1 MASLNRFVTVNV
13 STATAQIKQPGFG
26 TVLIMGSHSRFS
38 ERIRF
43 FSETSAMLTDGFL
56 TTDPE
61 YKAAVKL
68 LSQNPRVTRFAVGRR
83 ALKETLAFDITPSAV
98 NSKLYRITVNGV
110 DKDFTSD
117 ASATVAEICTG
128 LVAALGTI
136 TGFTVTDATTKVT
149 VVASAA
155 GNWVGLKANDPA
167 LLKVAQVQADPG
179 IATDLAAAN
188 TENPDW
194 YGVTMTTHSK
204 AELVA
209 AAAWVEANGKLM
221 VQPTQDSDVI
231 QTAASGATDV
241 AATLKG
247 SSYKRTGLIYHPDNS
262 DFAGAAWMGRCFPK
276 SPGSL
281 TFKFKSLSGVASV
294 TLTDTQL
301 GNAEDKNCNVYTDFG
316 GTPFTS
322 QGVTAQGE
330 FLDVT
335 RDTDWFTSRLQ
346 VRVATLKLANDKISF
361 DDGGIALLEGELRN
375 QVEEG
380 ITAKFL
386 AASPAPIY
394 IVPLASAVASADKA
408 VRTLTGLQAQATI
421 AGAIHSTTLAV
432 TLTL

>member
-1 MASLNRFVTVNV
+1 MASLNRIVTVNV
-13 STATAQIKQPGFG
+13 STASAQIRQPGFG
-26 TVLIMGSHSRFS
+26 TALIMGSHSRFS

-43 FSETSAMLTDGFL
+43 YSETAAMITDGFA

-68 LSQNPRVTRFAVGRR
+68 LSQSPRVTRFAVGRR
-83 ALKETLAFDITPSAV
+83 ANKETLAFDITPIAV
-98 NSKLYRITVNGV
+98 DSKKYTITVNGV
-110 DKDFTSD
+110 DKSFTSD
-117 ASATVAEICTG
+117 SSATVAEICTG
-128 LVAALGTI
+128 LVAAIGAI
-136 TGFTVTDATTKVT
+136 TGFTVTDATTKIT
-149 VVASAA
+149 IVASAA

-167 LLKVAQVQADPG
+167 LLTVTQVQADPG
-179 IATDLAAAN
+179 IAADLAAAN

-194 YGVTMTTHSK
+194 YGVTLTTHSK

-209 AAAWVEANGKLM
+209 AAAWIEANGKLS
-221 VQPTQDSDVI
+221 VQATQDSDVI
-231 QTAASGATDV
+231 TVAASGATDV
-241 AATLKG
+241 AKTLKT
-247 SSYKRTGLIYHPDNS
+247 SAYKRTGLIYHPDNG

-294 TLTDTQL
+294 ALTDTQL
-301 GNAEDKNCNVYTDFG
+301 GNAEDKNCNVYTEFG
-316 GTPFTS
+316 GSSFTS
-322 QGVTAQGE
+322 QGTTAQGE

-361 DDGGIALLEGELRN
+361 DDSGIALLEVELRN
-375 QVEEG
+375 QMEEG
-380 ITAKFL
+380 IAAKFL
-386 AASPAPIY
+386 AASPAPVY
-394 IVPLASAVASADKA
+394 IVPTAASIASADKA
-408 VRTLTGLQAQATI
+408 VRNLTGLQAQGTI